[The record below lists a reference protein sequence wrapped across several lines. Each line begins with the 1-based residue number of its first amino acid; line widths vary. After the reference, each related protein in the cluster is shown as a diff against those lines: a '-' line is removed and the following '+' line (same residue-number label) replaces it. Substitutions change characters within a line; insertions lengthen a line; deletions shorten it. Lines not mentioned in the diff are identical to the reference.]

1 MYLSV
6 ANYSRCEFNVGL
18 QYLLPNRS
26 LVRKPQ
32 QACDFYKQCTSASRL
47 PTLAFQEVR
56 APVIWT
62 DPPSPWPCWVLWGQR
77 GRCGSSS
84 QPWSGRTSPRGNP
97 GSHSWSLCR
106 KKIKLRSLVGGW
118 GWGFVDRVFVW
129 FYRLTFMYS
138 HKYSPISNKC
148 VIIFFSARSRS
159 TCMYMYTVWTGQAS
173 RVCYTMQCVCTAR
186 ELTVFWEWQ
195 TCIVQRTILNIQLPG
210 YLFTKHNRA
219 DIYRK

>member
-18 QYLLPNRS
+18 QYLLP
-26 LVRKPQ
+26 KPFPFKETAT
-32 QACDFYKQCTSASRL
+32 ACDIYKQCTSASRL
-47 PTLAFQEVR
+47 PTLAFREVR

-106 KKIKLRSLVGGW
+106 KKNEIKVMGGGW
-118 GWGFVDRVFVW
+118 GWGFVDRMFAW
-129 FYRLTFMYS
+129 FYRLTFTYS
-138 HKYSPISNKC
+138 HKCSPISNKC
-148 VIIFFSARSRS
+148 VIIFFLQGLE
-159 TCMYMYTVWTGQAS
+159 VH
-173 RVCYTMQCVCTAR
+173 VCT
-186 ELTVFWEWQ
+186 
-195 TCIVQRTILNIQLPG
+195 CIRYEQGKRHVYVILCSVYALHVN
-210 YLFTKHNRA
+210 
-219 DIYRK
+219 

>member
-1 MYLSV
+1 MLV
-6 ANYSRCEFNVGL
+6 YSTCY
-18 QYLLPNRS
+18 QNRS
-26 LVRKPQ
+26 LLKKPQ
-32 QACDFYKQCTSASRL
+32 LHVTFIKQCTSASRL
-47 PTLAFQEVR
+47 LTLAFREVR

-84 QPWSGRTSPRGNP
+84 RPWSGRTSPRGNP

-106 KKIKLRSLVGGW
+106 KKIEIEVMGGGLGLGLGVRW
-118 GWGFVDRVFVW
+118 PYV
-129 FYRLTFMYS
+129 RLILSFNIYVQSQMQSYKQQIC
-138 HKYSPISNKC
+138 HN
-148 VIIFFSARSRS
+148 FFSARSRS

-173 RVCYTMQCVCTAR
+173 HVCYTMQCVCTAR